1 MLHLIALAAAALS
14 SASAIQAAPAPALA
28 TTALT
33 EVRWVATP
41 NGQDIAN
48 VYPPTAVQAGKSGA
62 VLLEC
67 RVATQGGLE
76 ACNVQIEDPVG
87 LEFGMAALELAPLFK
102 MSGTAPD
109 GSATAGRTIRIPIM
123 FSIVSTG
130 DR

>member
-14 SASAIQAAPAPALA
+14 SASAIHTAPAPAN
-28 TTALT
+28 TALT
-33 EVRWVATP
+33 EVSWVATP
-41 NGQDIAN
+41 TGQDIAN

-67 RVATQGGLE
+67 KVATEGALE

-102 MSGTAPD
+102 MAANAPD
-109 GSATAGRTIRIPIM
+109 GSAVAGRTIRIPIM

-130 DR
+130 DQ